1 MERARSEII
10 ILRVVT
16 LTPTGMLF
24 AIKHIRACDLVMP
37 SPHEG
42 QIHLILYVFDVYRA
56 ALGQTAE
63 EGLADVRSQTFHH
76 FTYATRGR
84 GVIAFLGEN
93 GLVHGDVDL
102 VRVERHGGAVTADD
116 LIAGV
121 CRCEFCLCCMRASDM
136 MGDGCMHGSLPFRC
150 VGTCEKAGTE
160 RGVTQAV
167 LPGDLDARS

>member
-1 MERARSEII
+1 MERMRGETI
-10 ILRVVT
+10 ILRVES

-24 AIKHIRACDLVMP
+24 AIKHICTGDLVMT

-42 QIHLILYVFDVYRA
+42 QLHLIMYVFDVYRA

-63 EGLADVRSQTFHH
+63 AGLADVRSQSFPR

-84 GVIAFLGEN
+84 GVIAFHGEKGLG
-93 GLVHGDVDL
+93 HGDDDL

-121 CRCEFCLCCMRASDM
+121 CRCEFC
-136 MGDGCMHGSLPFRC
+136 
-150 VGTCEKAGTE
+150 
-160 RGVTQAV
+160 
-167 LPGDLDARS
+167 

>member
-37 SPHEG
+37 SPLEG
-42 QIHLILYVFDVYRA
+42 QLHLILYVFDVYRA

-63 EGLADVRSQTFHH
+63 EGLADVRSQSFHR

-84 GVIAFLGEN
+84 GVIAFHGEKGLGH
-93 GLVHGDVDL
+93 GDDDLVHNKKHKG
-102 VRVERHGGAVTADD
+102 TKTTDD

-121 CRCEFCLCCMRASDM
+121 CRCEFC
-136 MGDGCMHGSLPFRC
+136 
-150 VGTCEKAGTE
+150 
-160 RGVTQAV
+160 
-167 LPGDLDARS
+167 